1 VRHLVPNDFNLYFR
15 MPFRSIGYAGLI
27 RAAPSVLDSI
37 SDFTPDLPVGATSMA
52 ALRASNIILTPMAGG
67 VPAALAKLLEDAG
80 FLRERGCSLDNNR
93 TCLWLIGGRTNE

>member
-1 VRHLVPNDFNLYFR
+1 MRHLVPNDFNLYFR

-52 ALRASNIILTPMAGG
+52 ALRASNIILTPMGNRG
-67 VPAALAKLLEDAG
+67 RSPISCEALLDVIRQKIG
-80 FLRERGCSLDNNR
+80 FQHAPLF
-93 TCLWLIGGRTNE
+93 IVAVA